1 MKSFIITVLLSL
13 GTLLVSA
20 QKTSV
25 SLEAS
30 GLTCSMCSKAVLNAL
45 EEVENVNKVRVDIK
59 NQQYHISFKDD
70 AQINFDALSQAVED
84 AGFSVASLKVTTEVA
99 ALKLG
104 KDEHVQIGNQYF
116 HFLNAGNQQLDG
128 KSSFTLVDKN
138 FTSAKNFKKYSA
150 MSKMECVQ
158 TGKTSH
164 CCSSEIQKD
173 TRIYHAII

>member
-1 MKSFIITVLLSL
+1 MKSIFMMVLLSL
-13 GTLLVSA
+13 SAFIVSA
-20 QKTSV
+20 QQASV

-45 EEVENVNKVRVDIK
+45 EEVDNVNKVRVDIK
-59 NQQYHISFKDD
+59 NQQYQISFTDD
-70 AQINFDALSQAVED
+70 TKINFDALAKAVED
-84 AGFSVASLKVTTEVA
+84 AGFSVANLKVTMEVPPT
-99 ALKLG
+99 KLG
-104 KDEHVQIGNQYF
+104 KDEHVQIGSQYF
-116 HFLNAGNQQLDG
+116 HFLNAGNQQLEG
-128 KSSFTLVDKN
+128 KASFTLVDKN

-173 TRIYHAII
+173 SRIYHAII